1 MGHNVKE
8 GDARNKADSWDRK
21 ISGKVVPDDRISL
34 QAETTHASRNS
45 DGHAA
50 IFDKK
55 LFIVFPFMR
64 KLAYERVSAVEHVG
78 EATSEQHV
86 NK

>member
-1 MGHNVKE
+1 MEEKLEMEHKDLVAE
-8 GDARNKADSWDRK
+8 RE

-34 QAETTHASRNS
+34 QAQTPHASRKF

-50 IFDKK
+50 IFDSFS
-55 LFIVFPFMR
+55 LFF
-64 KLAYERVSAVEHVG
+64 LAYERVSAVEHVG